1 MNRQSRTRAP
11 RGRLSGAD
19 APALGELEKT
29 SSKSR
34 RRLGRRGGAAI
45 LAGRF
50 DRSSWFFTQSRHG
63 PLPAG
68 SPPLAAVGEI
78 PGGVARSALRSATD
92 RFQRNSLLEKLLPS
106 GREEIEMILSIAP
119 AHRCRR
125 ELSRDLFSDTGAAG
139 PGM

>member
-1 MNRQSRTRAP
+1 NRQSRTRAP

-34 RRLGRRGGAAI
+34 RRLGRRGGVAI

-50 DRSSWFFTQSRHG
+50 DRSSWFFTQSRYG

-92 RFQRNSLLEKLLPS
+92 RFPRNSLLEKLLPS
-106 GREEIEMILSIAP
+106 GREEIEMTLSITP
-119 AHRCRR
+119 AHRCGGKLARDF
-125 ELSRDLFSDTGAAG
+125 LSNFVAAG
-139 PGM
+139 PD